1 MPTRPLAARSYTAA
15 MMRTCSLILAVSML
29 AACGQKGPL
38 YRADETPQEVPAPGT
53 STDQNQKKKTPVLP
67 PAPQSQKV
75 PQSPQA
81 PPETSTPTDPAPA
94 PPAVDPDRPA
104 TPPPGN

>member
-15 MMRTCSLILAVSML
+15 MMRTCSVILALTLV

-38 YRADETPQEVPAPGT
+38 YRADEKAEAVAAPGESAPEI
-53 STDQNQKKKTPVLP
+53 STDEKKKAPVTAPLP
-67 PAPQSQKV
+67 D
-75 PQSPQA
+75 PQSPA
-81 PPETSTPTDPAPA
+81 ETSTPTDPTPA